1 MSLTD
6 AGPVII
12 LSFLLITYLIS
23 AYEKINDWKGSLTFY
38 RKMYEGTFLAI
49 GITPAII
56 LISGLE
62 IVVSTLAGLSIWD
75 IVMNQDYELAVYA
88 FISSS
93 VLFAILLFG
102 LRIAKDYPGSARIAV
117 YFLVSVL
124 GLFWTQSGIPIEY

>member
-1 MSLTD
+1 MNLTD

-23 AYEKINDWKGSLTFY
+23 ASEKINNWKESLSFY
-38 RKMYEGTFLAI
+38 QKMYEGTFLAKI
-49 GITPAII
+49 ITPSII

-62 IVVSTLAGLSIWD
+62 VIVSTFAGLGIWD
-75 IVMNQDYELAVYA
+75 IVMNNDYELATYA
-88 FISSS
+88 FISSG

-117 YFLVSVL
+117 YFLVSVF
-124 GLFWTQSGIPIEY
+124 GLFWAQSGTSI